1 MAGIRCN
8 SRVTIR
14 QQIARTVPQLQK
26 PVGCLLHR
34 PRGEAAVTGLQTTGI
49 SESRKGILTSSART
63 ERASPLSWAPEDYWW
78 GRNTDRHAE
87 VLQWRCVQTLRH
99 VSQISTGPSR
109 CGDGVGACTRW
120 RKLPTSPRGARAD
133 KSPRKWRQLT
143 GFRTYIYNEK
153 SSPAIQES
161 FTEEK

>member
-8 SRVTIR
+8 SCVTIR

-34 PRGEAAVTGLQTTGI
+34 PRGKAAVTGLQTTGI

-63 ERASPLSWAPEDYWW
+63 ERASPLSWAPEDYYWSPCR
-78 GRNTDRHAE
+78 GITVKVCSDS
-87 VLQWRCVQTLRH
+87 RH

-153 SSPAIQES
+153 SSPAILES